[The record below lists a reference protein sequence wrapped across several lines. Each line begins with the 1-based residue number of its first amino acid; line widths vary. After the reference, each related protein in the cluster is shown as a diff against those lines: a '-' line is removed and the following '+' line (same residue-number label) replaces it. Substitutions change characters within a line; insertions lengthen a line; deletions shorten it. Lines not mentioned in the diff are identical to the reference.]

1 MRLSFKKYLF
11 TPFVQI
17 AVLIIVAILLQ
28 SNVLRNQFAVDD
40 GVAYANNAYV
50 KKGVWG
56 WKEVLTRPYFEGE
69 RINDPKKMAAQS
81 DLPGDRWRP
90 LLLLIFAVEREFFGN
105 NPLGGHVLSLVFLAL
120 NIVVIY
126 VFLKQY
132 VFKRDNDFRAF
143 WATLLFA
150 LLPIHAEVIAN
161 IKSQDELL
169 CLFFAVLSILFSFKY
184 VSGKWYNLLFMLVS
198 YTLSLFVKESALT
211 FFFVIPLTL
220 YFFSGATKKQL
231 LLIGS
236 LLLICFGVYLYLRF
250 QVTGVNFKPSKALY
264 NDPYL
269 LANFEQK
276 WTTIIYVNLYNLGLL
291 VYPVKYAWDYQYN
304 VFPYLSWTHPKF
316 LISLFMLAT
325 FAIIALLGFRKKS
338 ILSYALIF
346 FAANFVLVNNMVVNL
361 GSYLDERCLYLPSIG
376 YVIFAVTI
384 LSMLYH
390 YLLSRIGRRL
400 TFAIYLLVFVPY
412 SVLCINKFRERNA
425 DWYNSFTL
433 FKDGINFPENG
444 KLQRSAA
451 STYISFAIS
460 ETQQRQYY
468 PASCN
473 AYIDSAEIYLRRAVR
488 IYPDDKQSKNDLA
501 AVYDFKTPGTDSF
514 TNALLQNGILV
525 GESTEKIA
533 TLYQLIAQPYIY
545 GKGYSTADSLM
556 KIAYK
561 LNAYDVQVAYN
572 YALSAFYN
580 QRYSAALDAAQ
591 KAITLDNKDNFAT
604 QKLYSAIVFK
614 LDSIQAPKDYERLH
628 KEIHDIQSGKVNY

>member
-1 MRLSFKKYLF
+1 MQLSLPKYIF
-11 TPFVQI
+11 TPLVQ
-17 AVLIIVAILLQ
+17 VAIVILVALLLQ

-50 KKGVWG
+50 KKGVYG

-90 LLLLIFAVEREFFGN
+90 LLLLIFAVEREFFGS
-105 NPLGGHVLSLVFLAL
+105 NPLGGHLLSLVFLAL
-120 NIVVIY
+120 NIIVIY
-126 VFLKQY
+126 FFLRRHVFQKEL
-132 VFKRDNDFRAF
+132 DFRAF
-143 WATLLFA
+143 WATLMFA

-169 CLFFAVLSILFSFKY
+169 CLFFAVLSILFAFKY
-184 VSGKWYNLLFMLVS
+184 VSGKWHHLFFMLLTYS
-198 YTLSLFVKESALT
+198 ISLFVKESALT

-220 YFFSGATKKQL
+220 YFFSSASKKQL
-231 LLIGS
+231 ILVGS
-236 LLLICFGVYLYLRF
+236 LLLLSFSLYLYLRF

-276 WTTIIYVNLYNLGLL
+276 WTTIFYVNLYNLGLL
-291 VYPVKYAWDYQYN
+291 VYPIKYAWDYQYN
-304 VFPYLSWTHPKF
+304 VFPYLTWTSPKF
-316 LISLFMLAT
+316 LFSLFFFTILAVI
-325 FAIIALLGFRKKS
+325 AILGLRKKS
-338 ILSYALIF
+338 VLSYALIF

-361 GSYLDERCLYLPSIG
+361 GSYLDERGLYLPSIG
-376 YVIFAVTI
+376 YVIFAVTL
-384 LSMLYH
+384 LSMLFNW
-390 YLLSRIGRRL
+390 LLSKIGRRL
-400 TFAIYLLVFVPY
+400 TVIVYLLVFIPY
-412 SVLCINKFRERNA
+412 SVLCVSKFRERNA

-433 FKDGINFPENG
+433 FKDGLNFPENG

-451 STYISFAIS
+451 STYIGFAIG

-473 AYIDSAEIYLRRAVR
+473 AYIDSAEVYLRRAVR

-561 LNAYDVQVAYN
+561 LNSYDAQIAYN
-572 YALSAFYN
+572 YALSAYYN
-580 QRYSAALDAAQ
+580 QRYSAAMEAVQ
-591 KAITLDNKDNFAT
+591 KALNLDTKDNFAT
-604 QKLYSAIVFK
+604 QKLYGAIVFK
-614 LDSIQAPKDYERLH
+614 LDSIQAPKDYARLH
-628 KEIHDIQSGKVNY
+628 KEIQNIQSGKVNY